1 MRGLFKNN
9 TGFTLIEM
17 LVVVAIIGLLS
28 SVILTALGPAKDK
41 AKDTRIISDVNQ
53 VRSIAETL
61 YANSNYDAL
70 ELLPSNNIQNQNLK
84 GLSDDVAA
92 QGGVLTTIKSQ
103 PAPAKNYLV
112 YSSLNVKTGDSNNPI
127 TQYYCV
133 DSAGHSVTTENEPS
147 GSVCPA
153 N

>member
-1 MRGLFKNN
+1 MRGLSKNN
-9 TGFTLIEM
+9 GFTLIEM
-17 LVVVAIIGLLS
+17 LIVVAIIGLLS

-53 VRSIAETL
+53 IRSIAETL
-61 YANSNYDAL
+61 FANSNYDAL
-70 ELLPSNNIQNQNLK
+70 ELLPSNNIQNQDLK
-84 GLSDDVAA
+84 GLSDDVTA
-92 QGGVLTTIKSQ
+92 QGGILTIIKSQ

-112 YSSLNVKTGDSNNPI
+112 YSSLNIKTGDSSNPS

-133 DSAGHSVTTENEPS
+133 DSAGHSVTTTNEPY
-147 GSVCPA
+147 GSVCPV